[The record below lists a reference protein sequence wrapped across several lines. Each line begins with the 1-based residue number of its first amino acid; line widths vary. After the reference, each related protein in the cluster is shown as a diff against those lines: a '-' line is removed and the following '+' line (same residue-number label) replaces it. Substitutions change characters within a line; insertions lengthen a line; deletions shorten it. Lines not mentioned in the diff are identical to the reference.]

1 MKQSGVKSVLLC
13 FHLPLFSPFLCM
25 ARCRP
30 KVEMFAQTRPI
41 CLAVDDV
48 FISMFA
54 FSIHHR
60 ALGLETLH
68 PSVCLRQT
76 WL

>member
-1 MKQSGVKSVLLC
+1 
-13 FHLPLFSPFLCM
+13 M

-30 KVEMFAQTRPI
+30 KVEVYAQTRPI

-54 FSIHHR
+54 SFIHHL

-68 PSVCLRQT
+68 PDVCLRRT
-76 WL
+76 WMSP

>member
-1 MKQSGVKSVLLC
+1 
-13 FHLPLFSPFLCM
+13 M

-60 ALGLETLH
+60 ALGLETLR
-68 PSVCLRQT
+68 PSVCLRRT
-76 WL
+76 WS

>member
-1 MKQSGVKSVLLC
+1 
-13 FHLPLFSPFLCM
+13 M

-30 KVEMFAQTRPI
+30 KVEVFAQTRPI
-41 CLAVDDV
+41 CCLAVDDV

-54 FSIHHR
+54 SSIHHL
-60 ALGLETLH
+60 ALGMETLH